1 MTVWLLIFGV
11 VAGAALLCE
20 LAINMA
26 AELFGT
32 SDRESAIKEEISK
45 LNHDLTQA
53 DKRIASLKA
62 STRAANGEIE
72 AARQEVLRLEHEMT
86 KRKTVPPILVYRIG
100 PPSPTQ
106 LRYRAPL
113 AKRLPPE
120 PEPHQAL
127 VWRTPCF
134 IETWAHSPRH
144 AAQQASQ
151 QFRTELGYAVGAF
164 VRRDEP
170 A

>member
-20 LAINMA
+20 VAIYMGS
-26 AELFGT
+26 ELFGT
-32 SDRESAIKEEISK
+32 AHREATLKEEISK
-45 LNHDLTQA
+45 LHHDLTQGE
-53 DKRIASLKA
+53 KKIESMKA
-62 STRAANGEIE
+62 STRTAGADFD
-72 AARQEVLRLEHEMT
+72 AARQEIARLEHELL
-86 KRKTVPPILVYRIG
+86 KRKTVPPVFVYRVG

-113 AKRLPPE
+113 TKRLPPE

-127 VWRTPCF
+127 IWKTPCLV
-134 IETWAHSPRH
+134 ETWAHTPRQ
-144 AAQQASQ
+144 ASQQAVQ
-151 QFRTELGYAVGAF
+151 QFRTELGYAVGGF